1 MKEEGEE
8 NHLWRESED
17 ISKLV
22 DIFRAKTQK
31 SGQVSAFLCENLSCI
46 CFRVF
51 VQKLSCPFCRIYL

>member
-31 SGQVSAFLCENLSCI
+31 QHKINI
-46 CFRVF
+46 
-51 VQKLSCPFCRIYL
+51 K